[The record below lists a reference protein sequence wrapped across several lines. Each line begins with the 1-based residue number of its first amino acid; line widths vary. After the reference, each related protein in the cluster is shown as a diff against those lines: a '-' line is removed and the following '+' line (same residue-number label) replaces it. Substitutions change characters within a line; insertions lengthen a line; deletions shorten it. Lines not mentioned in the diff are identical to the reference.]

1 MIWQM
6 VAHPRLGP
14 RMHMDWADKDCGVHE
29 DAVHVQA
36 ENGSGM
42 VEGMAGIAGS
52 VATCTAAPN
61 WEERLAEI
69 AVG

>member
-1 MIWQM
+1 
-6 VAHPRLGP
+6 
-14 RMHMDWADKDCGVHE
+14 MHMDWADKDCGVHE